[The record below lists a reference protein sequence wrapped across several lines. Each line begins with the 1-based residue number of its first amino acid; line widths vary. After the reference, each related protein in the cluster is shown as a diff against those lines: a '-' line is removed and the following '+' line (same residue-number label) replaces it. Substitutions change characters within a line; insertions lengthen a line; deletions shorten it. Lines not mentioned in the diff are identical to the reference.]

1 MIPFTSLFLLSR
13 IVCISGMKKKVIVT
27 GGCGFI
33 GSEVVKQLVEKGY
46 TVRVVDNLSKP
57 ESEVK
62 EGYEFIKGDLTD
74 KKIAEHSFAGMDLCI
89 NLAAKIGGIGY
100 FHKYPATILSE
111 NNKIY
116 SATFEAAVANKLERM
131 VYISSS
137 MVFESAE
144 SFPSK
149 ESDIL
154 HIPSPVSSYGFS
166 KLIGEQ
172 YCHAFWDEYKLPYTI
187 CRPFNAYG
195 INEYPGSE
203 VGYAHVIPDLTKKI
217 LSGQYPLELLGNGTQ
232 IRCFTHV
239 SDLAS
244 GIIAVMESE
253 KAVNEDFNIAD
264 PVPVSMRDL
273 AEKLWKITGQKKKF
287 SVSFAQGFKHDIKKR
302 IPDTTKIE
310 TMIGWKTK
318 IPFDSGLK
326 EVADWITSHVT
337 L

>member
-1 MIPFTSLFLLSR
+1 MNKNI
-13 IVCISGMKKKVIVT
+13 IVT

-33 GSEVVKQLVEKGY
+33 GSEVVKKLLQKGY
-46 TVRVVDNLSKP
+46 EVRVADNLSKS
-57 ESEVK
+57 ESSVK
-62 EGYEFIKGDLTD
+62 KGYEFIRCDLTD
-74 KKIAEHSFAGMDLCI
+74 KKSTNEVFKGMDICI

-116 SATFEAAVANKLERM
+116 SSTFEAAVSRKIKRM

-137 MVFESAE
+137 MVFESATK
-144 SFPSK
+144 FPSK
-149 ESDIL
+149 EEDVKR
-154 HIPSPVSSYGFS
+154 IPPPVSSYGFS

-172 YCHAFWDEYKLPYTI
+172 YCQAFWDEYKLPFSI

-195 INEYPGSE
+195 INEFPGEE
-203 VGYAHVIPDLTKKI
+203 VGYAHVIPDLIKKI
-217 LSGQYPLELLGNGTQ
+217 LLGQYPLELLGDGSQ

-239 SDLAS
+239 SDLAD

-264 PVPVSMRDL
+264 PNPISMLDL
-273 AEKLWKITGQKKKF
+273 AKILWEILGVKKPFKIRNMP
-287 SVSFAQGFKHDIKKR
+287 GFKFDIKKR

-310 TMIGWKTK
+310 KMLKWKTK
-318 IPFDSGLK
+318 VDFKDGLK
-326 EVADWITSHVT
+326 EVAEWIRET